1 LRHAI
6 QRPPHSLA
14 IFNLGDVKKIDL
26 FVQDTYFKHYSMY
39 SYVLTVKDMLQ
50 MSTKTVFETKEPTI
64 IDSLN
69 QGVEVPARDID
80 EIY

>member
-1 LRHAI
+1 M
-6 QRPPHSLA
+6 
-14 IFNLGDVKKIDL
+14 
-26 FVQDTYFKHYSMY
+26 QDTYFKHYSMY

>member
-1 LRHAI
+1 
-6 QRPPHSLA
+6 
-14 IFNLGDVKKIDL
+14 
-26 FVQDTYFKHYSMY
+26 MY

-69 QGVEVPARDID
+69 QGVEVPPLDID